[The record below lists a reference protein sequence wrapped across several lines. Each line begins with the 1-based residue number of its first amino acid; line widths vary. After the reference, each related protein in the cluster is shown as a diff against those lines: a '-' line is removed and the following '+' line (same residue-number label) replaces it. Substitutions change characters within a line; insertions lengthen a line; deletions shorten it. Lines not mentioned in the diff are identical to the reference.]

1 MADRLNSR
9 AVRLGHHRRIPPR
22 AWEAVITKSEAIQLT
37 GALTLALHWLGAAT
51 NVWLVMY
58 LAGCFALALAVGAA
72 AALGEQET
80 EL

>member
-1 MADRLNSR
+1 MR
-9 AVRLGHHRRIPPR
+9 V
-22 AWEAVITKSEAIQLT
+22 TKSEAIQLT

-58 LAGCFALALAVGAA
+58 LAGCFALALAVGAT